1 MRNRAWRA
9 LLCLGGAGLTWS
21 RVAAQTG
28 APPAAQAAETVT
40 AGVRYGAGWLHRLL
54 LGAHYRDLWTTPVRV
69 AVLDL
74 GRFAGGLTPL
84 RRGGGRET
92 KSLRLQGANGRV
104 YAFRSVD
111 KDPTAALP
119 PDLRQTF
126 ITGVVQ
132 DQISSSHPAGALVV
146 APLLDAAGV
155 LNAAPHLFV
164 MPDDPRLG
172 AFRPEFGGM
181 LGQLEERPPKDPED
195 EPEFGGATRVVT
207 TAKLWEYLDRGPEN
221 RVDARAFLA
230 ARLLDLFVGDWDR
243 HAAQWRW
250 ARLDE
255 GDARLWR
262 PIPRDRDQAF
272 SKLDGLLPWL
282 AHFYFLD
289 LVGFGPD
296 YPNMIGLTWDGRV
309 LDRRLLVD
317 LERPV
322 WDSLAGRLQQRLTDS
337 VIDAAVRRL
346 PPEYYTRNGAELAQ
360 ALKRRRDR
368 LPDAARR
375 FYELLARVVDLHGT
389 RQPEL
394 VEVER
399 GAEGT
404 VAVRIATRD
413 QGSTVPHA
421 PYYHRTF
428 HPGETEEVR
437 LYLGGGG
444 TRVVARGHG
453 SGQIVVRVIA
463 GSGADELVDSSAA
476 GARFYDAS
484 ASARVVRGARTAVDH
499 HRDPFPPPTDPA
511 QDPLRDWGAQ
521 TVPMVRVAYATDYGA
536 VLGVGATVTH
546 FGFRADPYTS
556 RQTVSL
562 SFATAVQRP
571 RVEYRGEFPG
581 LARGLE
587 GDVAARASW
596 IDVVRFYGFG
606 NETRA
611 PRPDAYYKVQQ
622 ADYLFAPALV
632 LAFSR
637 RAQFAFGPRLEAA
650 QTTLAAGTLLDSLRP
665 YGTGHFGQ
673 VGAEAEFRADARNQ
687 ERAASSGLLFV
698 VGGSAYPATWDVARP
713 FEEAHAEVATY
724 LTAPIPTGPTLALR
738 AVGKKLWGAYPFHE
752 AAFVGGATTVRGFPE
767 HRFAGDAAL
776 IGNAELRLS
785 LFRFSLLA
793 PDEFGV
799 FGLGDVGRVYLSGE
813 TSDRWHA
820 AAGGGIWVSFLHR
833 SNTLSLAYARSPE
846 SSGFYLRAGFLY

>member
-1 MRNRAWRA
+1 
-9 LLCLGGAGLTWS
+9 
-21 RVAAQTG
+21 VA
-28 APPAAQAAETVT
+28 

-74 GRFAGGLTPL
+74 GGFAGGLTPL

-92 KSLRLQGANGRV
+92 KSLRLQGANGHV

-132 DQISSSHPAGALVV
+132 DQISSAHPAGALVV

-155 LNAAPHLFV
+155 LNAAPQLFV
-164 MPDDPRLG
+164 MADDPRLG
-172 AFRPEFGGM
+172 AFRAEFGGM
-181 LGQLEERPPKDPED
+181 LGQLEERPPKDAED

-322 WDSLAGRLQQRLTDS
+322 WDSLAGGLQQRLTDP
-337 VIDAAVRRL
+337 VIDAAVHRL
-346 PPEYYTRNGAELAQ
+346 PPEYYTRNGVELAQ

-368 LPDAARR
+368 LPEAARR
-375 FYELLARVVDLHGT
+375 YYELLARVVDLHGT

-404 VAVRIATRD
+404 VGVSMAMRD
-413 QGSTVPHA
+413 EGSTVPHA

-444 TRVVARGHG
+444 TRVVARGRG

-463 GSGADELVDSSAA
+463 GSPADELVDSSAV
-476 GARFYDAS
+476 GVRFYDAPGS
-484 ASARVVRGARTAVDH
+484 AHLVRGARTAVDH
-499 HRDPFPPPTDPA
+499 RRNRFPPLTDPA
-511 QDPLRDWGAQ
+511 QEPFRDWGAR
-521 TVPMVRVAYATDYGA
+521 TIPMVRVAYATDYGA

-546 FGFRADPYTS
+546 FGFRADPYAS
-556 RQTVSL
+556 RQTVWL
-562 SFATAVQRP
+562 SFATAVGQP
-571 RVEYRGEFPG
+571 RAEYRGEFRRVA
-581 LARGLE
+581 LGLE
-587 GDVAARASW
+587 GDVTARASW
-596 IDVVRFYGFG
+596 VDVVRFYGFG
-606 NETRA
+606 NETRT
-611 PRPDAYYKVQQ
+611 PRPDAYYKVQE
-622 ADYLFAPALV
+622 ADYVFAPALV

-637 RAQFAFGPRLEAA
+637 RARFAFGPRLEAA

-673 VGAEAEFRADARNQ
+673 VGAQIEFRGDARNQ
-687 ERAASSGLLFV
+687 ERVANSGLLV
-698 VGGSAYPATWDVARP
+698 VAGGSVYPAAWDVARP

-724 LTAPIPTGPTLALR
+724 LTAPIPTSPTLALR

-833 SNTLSLAYARSPE
+833 TNTLSLAYARSPE
-846 SSGFYLRAGFLY
+846 SSGLYLRAGFLY

>member
-1 MRNRAWRA
+1 VWYRAWQA
-9 LLCLGGAGLTWS
+9 LLCVAGAGLTWS

-28 APPAAQAAETVT
+28 APAAGQAAETVT
-40 AGVRYGAGWLHRLL
+40 AGARYGAGWLHRLL
-54 LGAHYRDLWTTPVRV
+54 LGAHYRDLWTAPVRV
-69 AVLDL
+69 SVLDL
-74 GRFAGGLTPL
+74 GGFAGGLTPEK
-84 RRGGGRET
+84 RGGGRET
-92 KSLRLQGANGRV
+92 KSLRFRGANGRV

-132 DQISSSHPAGALVV
+132 DQISSSHPAGALAV

-155 LNAAPHLFV
+155 LNAAPQLFV
-164 MPDDPRLG
+164 MANDPGLG
-172 AFRPEFGGM
+172 TFRPEFGGM
-181 LGQLEERPPKDPED
+181 LGQLEERPAKDAED

-207 TAKLWEYLDRGPEN
+207 TAKLWEYLDRGPED

-243 HAAQWRW
+243 HAGQWRW

-255 GDARLWR
+255 GDAHLWR

-282 AHFYFLD
+282 AHFYFPD

-317 LERPV
+317 LERPL
-322 WDSLAGRLQQRLTDS
+322 WDSLAGSLQRRLTDS
-337 VIDAAVRRL
+337 VIDAAVHRL
-346 PPEYYTRNGAELAQ
+346 PAEYYTRGGAELAQ

-375 FYELLARVVDLHGT
+375 FYELLARVVDLRGT

-404 VAVRIATRD
+404 VAVRMAARD
-413 QGSTVPHA
+413 QGSTVPRA

-444 TRVVARGHG
+444 TRVVARGRG
-453 SGQIVVRVIA
+453 SGQIAVRVIA
-463 GSGADELVDSSAA
+463 GSAADELVDSSAA
-476 GARFYDAS
+476 GVRFYDAS
-484 ASARVVRGARTAVDH
+484 GSVHVLRGARTTVDH
-499 HRDPFPPPTDPA
+499 RRNAFPPLTDPA
-511 QDPLRDWGAQ
+511 QEPFRDWGTR
-521 TVPMVRVAYATDYGA
+521 TVPMVQLFYATDYGL
-536 VLGVGATVTH
+536 VLGAGATVTH
-546 FGFRADPYTS
+546 FGFRADPNAS
-556 RQTVSL
+556 RQTARV
-562 SFATAVQRP
+562 SFATAMQRP
-571 RVEYRGEFPG
+571 RVEYRGEFRRVA
-581 LARGLE
+581 LGLE
-587 GDVAARASW
+587 GDVTARASW

-611 PRPDAYYKVQQ
+611 PRADAYYKIQQ
-622 ADYLFAPALV
+622 ADYQVAPALV
-632 LAFSR
+632 IAFSH
-637 RAQFAFGPRLEAA
+637 RARLSLGPRLEAA
-650 QTTLAAGTLLDSLRP
+650 QTTLSAGTLLDSLRP

-673 VGAEAEFRADARNQ
+673 VGAQAEFRGDARNE
-687 ERAASSGLLFV
+687 ERVATSGLLFV
-698 VGGSAYPATWDVARP
+698 VGGSAYPAAWDVARP
-713 FEEAHAEVATY
+713 FEEAHAELATY
-724 LTAPIPTGPTLALR
+724 LTAPIPTSPTLALR
-738 AVGKKLWGAYPFHE
+738 ALGKKLWGAYPFHE

-833 SNTLSLAYARSPE
+833 SNTLSLAYARSAE

>member
-1 MRNRAWRA
+1 MWYRSWQA
-9 LLCLGGAGLTWS
+9 LLCVGGAVLPGS

-28 APPAAQAAETVT
+28 APLAPQAAETVA
-40 AGVRYGAGWLHRLL
+40 AGARYGAGSLHRLL
-54 LGAHYRDLWTTPVRV
+54 LGAHYRDLWTTRVRV
-69 AVLDL
+69 PVLDL
-74 GRFAGGLTPL
+74 GGFAGGLTPL

-111 KDPTAALP
+111 KDPIAALP

-126 ITGVVQ
+126 ITGIVQ

-146 APLLDAAGV
+146 APLLDAARV
-155 LNAAPHLFV
+155 LNAAPQLYV

-172 AFRPEFGGM
+172 AFRREFGGM
-181 LGQLEERPPKDPED
+181 LGQLEERPRKDMED
-195 EPEFGGATRVVT
+195 EPEFGGASRVIT

-230 ARLLDLFVGDWDR
+230 ARLLDLYVGDWDR
-243 HAAQWRW
+243 HAGQWRW
-250 ARLDE
+250 ARFDE

-272 SKLDGLLPWL
+272 SKLDGLLPWF
-282 AHFYFLD
+282 AHFYLLD

-322 WDSLAGRLQQRLTDS
+322 WDSLAGVLQQRLTDS
-337 VIDAAVRRL
+337 VIDAAVHRL
-346 PPEYYTRNGAELAQ
+346 PPEYYARGGPELAQ
-360 ALKRRRDR
+360 ALKHRRDR

-375 FYELLARVVDLHGT
+375 YYALLTRVVDLHGT
-389 RQPEL
+389 QQPEL
-394 VEVER
+394 VEIER
-399 GAEGT
+399 GTEGA
-404 VAVRIATRD
+404 VAVWMGTRD
-413 QGSTVPHA
+413 GGSTAGAPH
-421 PYYHRTF
+421 YHRTF
-428 HPGETEEVR
+428 HPAETDEVR

-444 TRVVARGHG
+444 TRVVARGPG
-453 SGQIVVRVIA
+453 SGQIVVRVIS
-463 GSGADELVDSSAA
+463 GSARDELVDSSAA
-476 GARFYDAS
+476 GVRFYDAS
-484 ASARVVRGARTAVDH
+484 GSAHVARGASTAVDH

-511 QDPLRDWGAQ
+511 LDPLRDWGARTIPLVQ
-521 TVPMVRVAYATDYGA
+521 LGYATDYGA
-536 VLGVGATVTH
+536 VLGAGATVTN
-546 FGFRADPYTS
+546 FGFRADPYAS
-556 RQTVSL
+556 RHTFWL

-571 RVEYRGEFPG
+571 RVEYQGEFRG

-587 GDVAARASW
+587 GDVTARASW
-596 IDVVRFYGFG
+596 MDVVRFYGFG

-611 PRPDAYYKVQQ
+611 PRADAYYKIQQ
-622 ADYLFAPALV
+622 ADYQLAPALV
-632 LAFSR
+632 IAFSP
-637 RAQFAFGPRLEAA
+637 RARFSFGPRLEAA
-650 QTTLAAGTLLDSLRP
+650 QTTLSGGTLLDSLRP

-673 VGAEAEFRADARNQ
+673 VGAQAEFRADARNQ

-713 FEEAHAEVATY
+713 FEEAHGELATY
-724 LTAPIPTGPTLALR
+724 LTAPIPTSPTLALR
-738 AVGKKLWGAYPFHE
+738 GVGKKLWGAYPFHE

-767 HRFAGDAAL
+767 HRFAGDASL

-846 SSGFYLRAGFLY
+846 SSGLYLRAGFLY